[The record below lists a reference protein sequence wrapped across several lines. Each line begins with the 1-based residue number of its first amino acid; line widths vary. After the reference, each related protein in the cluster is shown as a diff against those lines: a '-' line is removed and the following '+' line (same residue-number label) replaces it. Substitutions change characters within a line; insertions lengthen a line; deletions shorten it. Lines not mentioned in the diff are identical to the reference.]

1 MGIRRMEILLL
12 CAFLFTVLTALLT
25 HAQMGQGGSGAEI
38 GSGIGSGIMQG
49 YGFAQ
54 YDSRFNGFGSMSFK
68 EVSDTFGVPD
78 EDALSDLELPEDM
91 DTQLTVLEIEELYGV
106 SGQELASYMAMNMQQ
121 GNMSLNSRE
130 KLLMRQQAIQ
140 VMRAGRGRGMFFMR
154 QGSFACG
161 NFTTFNFNESGRV
174 ENFAIGGNL
183 LFDSVEVSDFEYLD
197 EQITETTVFY
207 QDIDSQILIQ
217 DSPMGILQ
225 VRAFANKTVTFN
237 LADGVKASLE
247 KDISSE
253 LESLAPI
260 KVIANNFEGYLVFF
274 RNPCAEN
281 AKGFINGTNAGVKG
295 DEITV
300 NLIEDSVVMFRASP
314 MQPSLMQTG
323 YRYSHDYAYMNQV
336 LNREIATGNF
346 GAEIAFRAGSDQVSV
361 TNYAPVNL
369 KVRDR
374 DRDRIV
380 LCVESEIPDGRV
392 ININVDNETINL
404 TKPELLRIRY
414 DGSIIEEADNI
425 DELFESGNR
434 SLCYRLE
441 EDGTVSLA
449 VYIPQFS
456 GHEIIIDL
464 VSEGEKSAAD
474 VFETDEPALDKN
486 ELDGADE
493 EINENE
499 ERVLETGEPKTKNE
513 ESDTESSP
521 AFELWFAI
529 TGMAVAYGLKH
540 RE

>member
-1 MGIRRMEILLL
+1 MGM
-12 CAFLFTVLTALLT
+12 
-25 HAQMGQGGSGAEI
+25 GSGM
-38 GSGIGSGIMQG
+38 MQG

-54 YDSRFNGFGSMSFK
+54 YDSRFNGFGSMAFK
-68 EVSDTFGVPD
+68 EVSDTFGVQV
-78 EDALSDLELPEDM
+78 EDAISDLELPEDM

-106 SGQELASYMAMNMQQ
+106 SGQELASYMVMNMQQ
-121 GNMSLNSRE
+121 ANTSLNLRE
-130 KLLMRQQAIQ
+130 KLLMRQQAMHA
-140 VMRAGRGRGMFFMR
+140 MRAGRGRGMYFMR

-161 NFTTFNFNESGRV
+161 NFTTFNFNENGRI

-183 LFDSVEVSDFEYLD
+183 LFDSVEISDFEYLD
-197 EQITETTVFY
+197 EQITETTAFY

-217 DSPMGILQ
+217 DSPMGIFQ

-237 LADGVKASLE
+237 LADGVKTSME
-247 KDISSE
+247 EDISSE
-253 LESLAPI
+253 LENAAPI
-260 KVIANNFEGYLVFF
+260 KIIANNFEGYLVFF

-281 AKGFINGTNAGVKG
+281 PERSINGTNAGVAGNK
-295 DEITV
+295 ITV
-300 NLIEDSVVMFRASP
+300 NLVEDSVVMFRASP

-323 YRYSHDYAYMNQV
+323 YIYSHDYAYMNQV

-369 KVRDR
+369 RVRDR

-380 LCVESEIPDGRV
+380 LCIESELPDGRV

-404 TKPELLRIRY
+404 TNPERLRIRY

-425 DELFESGNR
+425 DELFEGGNK

-441 EDGTVSLA
+441 ENGTVSIA

-464 VSEGEKSAAD
+464 VPEGEEGAAD
-474 VFETDEPALDKN
+474 VFEIEETALD
-486 ELDGADE
+486 EDESDGADE
-493 EINENE
+493 GINGKE
-499 ERVLETGEPKTKNE
+499 EGVLETGEPKAKNE
-513 ESDTESSP
+513 ESNTESSP
-521 AFELWFAI
+521 AFEFGFAI
-529 TGMAVAYGLKH
+529 TGLAAAYGLKH